1 MCILSASMWSMFCE
15 CSIWNISMTGSWL
28 PATVH
33 GENPKYQS
41 NLHLQVFQVKIRKS
55 IQKQWYK
62 WFWLIELYLQHL
74 SQVLNTKWPFK
85 CIQVKSPCHYNKIIF
100 TSAALFI
107 FIIVFFTLKANVENI
122 PSLFE
127 SSLLPV
133 SLLQSER
140 APFFFTEVTGQDS
153 ARRGCDRNQEK
164 SLKSQNVKKSKWKWK
179 CRFQVTSDNKDIAK
193 MLNSVKRVCDWNLK

>member
-85 CIQVKSPCHYNKIIF
+85 CIQVKSPCHYNKIIS
-100 TSAALFI
+100 TSSIVHIHHYVSFHLESKCRKDPLTVWIKFI
-107 FIIVFFTLKANVENI
+107 ARFIASVWTC
-122 PSLFE
+122 
-127 SSLLPV
+127 
-133 SLLQSER
+133 
-140 APFFFTEVTGQDS
+140 PFFFTEVTGQDS

-179 CRFQVTSDNKDIAK
+179 CRFQVTSDKDITK